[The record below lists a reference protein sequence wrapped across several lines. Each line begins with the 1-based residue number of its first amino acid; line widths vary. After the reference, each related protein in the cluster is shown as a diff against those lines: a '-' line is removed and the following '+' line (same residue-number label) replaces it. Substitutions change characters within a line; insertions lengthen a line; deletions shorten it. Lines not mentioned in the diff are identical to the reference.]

1 MWDAVV
7 ISLSPE
13 NVSENIFYVFAVES
27 IIITAEPV
35 PRDPFGGDSPGP
47 DIDTI

>member
-7 ISLSPE
+7 PAVSPE
-13 NVSENIFYVFAVES
+13 NVSETILNVLAVES

-35 PRDPFGGDSPGP
+35 PGDAFGGDSPGP